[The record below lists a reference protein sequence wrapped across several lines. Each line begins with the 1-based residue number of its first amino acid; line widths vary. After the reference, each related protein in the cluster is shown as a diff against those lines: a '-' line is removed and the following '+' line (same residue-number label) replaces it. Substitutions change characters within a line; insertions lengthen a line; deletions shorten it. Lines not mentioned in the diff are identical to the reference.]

1 MRGWC
6 YGGEG
11 VGDTDRVRV
20 GGGGVWGGGVGRGR
34 GWGSGLRRG
43 VWAGLEGG

>member
-11 VGDTDRVRV
+11 VGDTDRVRL
-20 GGGGVWGGGVGRGR
+20 GEEGFGDEVWGG
-34 GWGSGLRRG
+34 
-43 VWAGLEGG
+43 